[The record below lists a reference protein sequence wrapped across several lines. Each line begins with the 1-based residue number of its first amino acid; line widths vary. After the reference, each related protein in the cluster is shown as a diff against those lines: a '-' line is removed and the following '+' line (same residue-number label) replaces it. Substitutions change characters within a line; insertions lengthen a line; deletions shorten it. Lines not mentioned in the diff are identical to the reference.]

1 MLNYFKLHPVVI
13 LVMFYMVEVSAL
25 VQAPA
30 VFSPSNNMVK
40 VTA

>member
-13 LVMFYMVEVSAL
+13 LVMFYMVEVTAL
-25 VQAPA
+25 VQAL
-30 VFSPSNNMVK
+30 VVLSTSNNMVK